1 MKKKVIFEGAAI
13 AIITPFTEDLKKIDY
28 DKFEK
33 IINYQIENG
42 TDAIVVCGT
51 TGEGST
57 LSNAEHI
64 EAMKFCVDVA
74 AKRVPIIAGTGSND
88 TFYAVELSND
98 AEKAGVDG
106 LLMVTPYYNK
116 TSQSGLIE
124 HYNYIADRVS
134 APIILYNV
142 PSRTGMSIKPET
154 YYELAK
160 HERIVAAKEACGNLS
175 EIAKTAALCGDS
187 LTLYSGN
194 DDQILPIMSLGGKGV
209 ISVLSHVV
217 PNVAHNI
224 VSKFLSGDFEAA
236 KNLQLQYLDLC
247 NALFCDVNPIPV
259 KEALNM
265 MGWDVGRCRMPLGQ
279 MSEAQKS
286 YLYSVLKKHNLV
298 KEQ

>member
-1 MKKKVIFEGAAI
+1 MKKKVLFEGSAI

-33 IINYQIENG
+33 IINDQIANG

-57 LSNAEHI
+57 LSHEEHTA
-64 EAMKFCVDVA
+64 AMKFCVDVVG
-74 AKRVPIIAGTGSND
+74 KRVPVIAGTGSND
-88 TFYAVELSND
+88 TFYAVELSNE

-134 APIILYNV
+134 TPIILYHV
-142 PSRTGMSIKPET
+142 PSRTGMTIKPET

-160 HERIVAAKEACGNLS
+160 HERIVATKEACGNIS

-187 LTLYSGN
+187 LTIYSGN
-194 DDQILPIMSLGGKGV
+194 DDQIAPLMSLGAKGV
-209 ISVLSHVV
+209 ISVLSHVAPRV
-217 PNVAHNI
+217 THDI
-224 VSKFLSGDFEAA
+224 VRKYLDGDVEGSR
-236 KNLQLQYLDLC
+236 NLQLEYLDLC

-259 KEALNM
+259 KEAMNM
-265 MGWDVGRCRMPLGQ
+265 CGWDVGRCRMPLGQ
-279 MSEAQKS
+279 MSEAGKAT
-286 YLYSVLKKHNLV
+286 LYAALKNHNLV
-298 KEQ
+298 K